1 MAFYGSFNRAKNYI
15 ESKFLSEKTGEDC
28 MKDEQKFARCAEE
41 INFYLGK
48 RDEYSVYDAYA
59 YFHRRFGAYPIDM
72 RRFYNYVDTNNAC
85 IFGEDFTISED
96 EDIQI
101 LSSAGGE
108 NFDYLKEGKFTD
120 ERNITLVIDPSFAKI
135 KSPGMFTGGAG
146 RCYAGNIILVIG
158 TYDGLNIN
166 SMKVINFAGVEEIEY
181 ALEFFRLH
189 CGNGGEILINYA
201 GELKKNIEKLALE
214 CGIYADVAMPIE
226 NDEVCMLS
234 VCGGEITFSLRMAIK
249 NNAEVTI
256 EGCGVESVFPLSPSG
271 LQDVMGVCRQIFE
284 CGNVLI
290 AYYGG
295 REGERFEWTGAPL
308 CGSEDIKN
316 YYISRLSAD
325 GRCAVE
331 GTYLLYKNFSG
342 SASGEAV
349 L

>member
-1 MAFYGSFNRAKNYI
+1 MIKVENVKKVFNVHSRNRNEVLKGVSFELPDRGLIA
-15 ESKFLSEKTGEDC
+15 
-28 MKDEQKFARCAEE
+28 
-41 INFYLGK
+41 
-48 RDEYSVYDAYA
+48 
-59 YFHRRFGAYPIDM
+59 
-72 RRFYNYVDTNNAC
+72 
-85 IFGEDFTISED
+85 IFGKSGSGKTTLLN
-96 EDIQI
+96 I
-101 LSSAGGE
+101 LYYGRH
-108 NFDYLKEGKFTD
+108 LRKFCPVM
-120 ERNITLVIDPSFAKI
+120 I
-135 KSPGMFTGGAG
+135 
-146 RCYAGNIILVIG
+146 
-158 TYDGLNIN
+158 YDGLNIN

-234 VCGGEITFSLRMAIK
+234 VGGGEITFSLKMAIK
-249 NNAEVTI
+249 NSAEVTI